1 MSAVTPIAAGAMAE
15 AHSRVRRMT
24 EVTLFVGA
32 WMVLGLLLHLDSPRY
47 QLLGVP
53 FALTFQLL
61 VRRRPLRQLWVHD
74 GPPFRLDARGA
85 AIAAVLLALGYP
97 AYQALNSVPV
107 ARWVVALWLVAY
119 AVGALVAAYALRH
132 LHTDGRA
139 WAFAASAVAIGL
151 LWTLLS
157 ASPELANAAR
167 PLPLTGMVA
176 AGLRW
181 AALYFPIAFVLEEVQ
196 FRGLVDAHVHRPG
209 EARGWLSALFVST
222 LWGLW
227 HLPLAL
233 DGTPLADVVASLLLV
248 HVTIGVPLSLAWRRS
263 GNLAF
268 PVAAHALID
277 AVRDGLAAAL

>member
-1 MSAVTPIAAGAMAE
+1 MSAVAPVTAGTMAAAPG
-15 AHSRVRRMT
+15 RVRRMT
-24 EVTLFVGA
+24 EVALFVGA
-32 WMVLGLLLHLDSPRY
+32 WMALGLLLHLDSPRY

-53 FALTFQLL
+53 FALAFQLL
-61 VRRRPLRQLWVHD
+61 VRRRPLRQLWVRD

-119 AVGALVAAYALRH
+119 AVGALAAAYALRH
-132 LHTDGRA
+132 LHADGRDR
-139 WAFAASAVAIGL
+139 AFAASAVAIGL
-151 LWTLLS
+151 LWIALS
-157 ASPELANAAR
+157 AGPELANAAR
-167 PLPLTGMVA
+167 PLPLAAMVA

-181 AALYFPIAFVLEEVQ
+181 ATLYFPIAFVLEEVQ

-209 EARGWLSALFVST
+209 EARGWLSALVVSA
-222 LWGLW
+222 LWSIW

-248 HVTIGVPLSLAWRRS
+248 HVTIGVPLSFAWRRS
-263 GNLAF
+263 GNLVLPA
-268 PVAAHALID
+268 AAHALID
-277 AVRDGLAAAL
+277 AVRDGLATAL